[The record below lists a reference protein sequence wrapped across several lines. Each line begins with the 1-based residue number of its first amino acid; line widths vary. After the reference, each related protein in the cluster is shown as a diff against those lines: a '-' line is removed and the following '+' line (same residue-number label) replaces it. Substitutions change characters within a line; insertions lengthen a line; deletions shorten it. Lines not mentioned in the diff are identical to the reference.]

1 MNDPANESP
10 LQFATRIG
18 IAWNRALPGKMLSWE
33 EVLDLAVDA
42 YWERARVSA

>member
-1 MNDPANESP
+1 MTEPSNESP

-18 IAWNRALPGKMLSWE
+18 IAWNRALPGKMLSWD

-42 YWERARVSA
+42 YWDRAGASA